1 MKAATNAD
9 VSGIINLN
17 MRPVLLCAFL
27 VSAAGLS
34 GQTLTNDQ
42 FRITSS
48 PTGVT
53 SLKHVKDVFD
63 TDYVLPGRSLGDLV
77 VRYRTAG
84 ATEWKQISTAGV
96 NASASSGSRVALHVG
111 LAVPTV
117 ASRSRVSSSI
127 VPPAGRG
134 GAAAG
139 RGGAMTGALNDQL
152 EPENSHD
159 AVAPLF
165 TWSGVSGTREWVQ
178 YDFAAPQQVSSV
190 EVYWGE
196 RAAPAGRRGGNAG
209 PKPVPVKLPVSW
221 SVQYRDGEQWKDV
234 KPSGAYD
241 VATDRYNHVN
251 FDQVTTPALRLVAQ
265 LAPDATAGIYE
276 WRVNTSV
283 GKQVEDAPE
292 IAAAESFQLEGDA
305 MVWSIT
311 LHNTSGQQLEVGDL
325 GLPLPFNTQYNA
337 DKVDTYT
344 KRLIRHAFIGGGG
357 SYIFWQRT
365 NGIGPFLV
373 MVPQKGSGLEYF
385 DQAGSTGGR
394 GAFTAYI
401 HSAVAG
407 PEVIARG
414 GKWRQPFTN
423 LMLAPKGQAGD
434 SRTYSY
440 RFDWAKDYDAVH
452 DVLYREGGFDV
463 TVVPGMTIPTDLTA
477 RIAVRTHNKIAQ
489 VAPEFPDKT
498 AVRDLGEKAKDTHI
512 YEAKF
517 SKLGENMLKVKY
529 GDNEYLSLEFFVTEP
544 LETLYKKRA
553 HFLTTTDQWK
563 DPKRWY
569 DTLYSQWDMKN
580 QILRSPDDRDGGSL
594 APYMV
599 ACDDTELGKPAY
611 IAGKNIVYPDQAE
624 IDSVEAHIRKYVW
637 GGLQQTDNEPY
648 PYAVYGIPNWKEL
661 RDSPNDDR
669 TGKKHLWRIY
679 DYPHVILM
687 YYNMYQVA
695 RNYPQMV
702 HYLDKDGYLQR
713 AYGTAMALYTYPEQL
728 GNWKPYSTG
737 TYNELVIPALIRTLA
752 ENGKQDD
759 AEKLRAKWELKA
771 ETFINEKPNLWG
783 SEYAFDSTG
792 FESTEAL
799 AKYSIERLRDPN
811 ATAFRGAVKQG
822 DADEFLEEQIR
833 LNLSCRGQE
842 PAYYLL
848 GSDFRG
854 NAGAGYTLSYMAQMG
869 GWAVEDYAV
878 NFAANP
884 VPYLRLGYAS
894 YLSSWALLNSGTPES
909 NYGYWYPGQAN
920 DGGASGGYEP
930 AALGRAWLGNKQ
942 VHGPWW
948 YDGEIDL
955 GFSGALRSA
964 ATVVSDDPLFG
975 LIAYGGDL
983 KRSGSSVE
991 VVPKDGLRTRFYIVR
1006 GAARVQLTLD
1016 RDGFAKDQAVT
1027 FDDSLKQIA
1036 FQLENRG
1043 GGQHATTVHL
1053 QGLPA
1058 GGYRVSVNG
1067 KAQSSSSIEAGRSID
1082 VKLPVEATGAT
1093 RVTISR
1099 T

>member
-1 MKAATNAD
+1 M
-9 VSGIINLN
+9 
-17 MRPVLLCAFL
+17 LLL
-27 VSAAGLS
+27 SAAALP

-42 FRITSS
+42 FRIAYST
-48 PTGVT
+48 TGLT
-53 SLKHVKDVFD
+53 SLKHVRDAFD
-63 TDYVLPGRSLGDLV
+63 TDYVLPGRSLGDLA
-77 VRYRTAG
+77 VRYRAAG
-84 ATEWKQISTAGV
+84 ATDWKQISNAAV
-96 NASASSGSRVALHVG
+96 NASSGSRVALHVG
-111 LAVPTV
+111 RAVPTV
-117 ASRSRVSSSI
+117 ATASRGSSSLL
-127 VPPAGRG
+127 PPAGRG
-134 GAAAG
+134 GNAAG
-139 RGGAMTGALNDQL
+139 RGGATTGALNDQL
-152 EPENSHD
+152 EPENSRD
-159 AVAPLF
+159 MVVPLF
-165 TWSGVSGTREWVQ
+165 TWTGLRGTREWVQ

-196 RAAPAGRRGGNAG
+196 RPAEAGRRGGNNAAAAI
-209 PKPVPVKLPVSW
+209 PVKLPASW
-221 SVQYRDGEQWKDV
+221 SVQYRDGEQWKEV
-234 KPSGAYD
+234 KTSGPYGIA
-241 VATDRYNHVN
+241 ADRFNHVS
-251 FDQVTTPALRLVAQ
+251 FDPVTTPGLRLVAQ

-292 IAAAESFQLEGDA
+292 IAPTETFALDGEA
-305 MVWSIT
+305 MVWTIT
-311 LHNTSGQQLEVGDL
+311 VRNTSDQQLEVGDL

-337 DKVDTYT
+337 DKLDTYT

-385 DQAGSTGGR
+385 DQGAAGPGGAR
-394 GAFTAYI
+394 GAFAAYI
-401 HSAVAG
+401 HSAAAG
-407 PEVIARG
+407 PEVVGRG
-414 GKWRQPFTN
+414 GKWRQAFTS
-423 LMLAPKGQAGD
+423 LMLAPRGKPGD
-434 SRTYSY
+434 TRTYTY
-440 RFDWAKDYDAVH
+440 RFRWAKDYDAVH
-452 DVLYREGGFDV
+452 ELLYQEGGFDV
-463 TVVPGMTIPTDLTA
+463 NVVPGMTIPADLTA
-477 RIAVRTHNKIAQ
+477 RFAVRTHNKIAQ
-489 VAPEFPDKT
+489 VAPEFPDRT
-498 AVRDLGEKAKDTHI
+498 VVRDLGEKAKDTHI

-594 APYMV
+594 NPYMV

-611 IAGKNIVYPDQAE
+611 IAGKNIVYPDQGE
-624 IDSVEAHIRKYVW
+624 IDSVEAHIRQYVW
-637 GGLQQTDNEPY
+637 GGLQQTEKEPY
-648 PYAVYGIPNWKEL
+648 PYGVYGIPNWKEL

-669 TGKKHLWRIY
+669 SGKKHIWRIY

-728 GNWKPYSTG
+728 DNWRPYSTG
-737 TYNELVIPALIRTLA
+737 TYNELVIPELIRTLE
-752 ENGKQDD
+752 ENGKRDQAD
-759 AEKLRAKWELKA
+759 KLRAKWEQKA
-771 ETFINEKPNLWG
+771 KTFINQKPNLWG

-799 AKYSIERLRDPN
+799 AKYSIERLHDSK
-811 ATAFRGAVKQG
+811 ATGFRAEVKPE
-822 DADEFLEEQIR
+822 DADAFLEEQMR

-842 PAYYLL
+842 PAYYYL

-854 NAGAGYTLSYMAQMG
+854 NAGAAYTLSYMAQMG
-869 GWAVEDYAV
+869 GWAVEDYAL
-878 NFAANP
+878 NFAENP
-884 VPYLRLGYAS
+884 IPYLRLGYAS

-920 DGGASGGYEP
+920 DGGASGGFEP

-942 VHGPWW
+942 VHGAWW

-975 LIAYGGDL
+975 LMAYGGDL
-983 KRSGSSVE
+983 TRSGGSVS

-1006 GAARVQLTLD
+1006 GVSRVQMTLD
-1016 RDGFAKDQAVT
+1016 RDGFAKDRAVS

-1043 GGQHATTVHL
+1043 GGQHEATLHL

-1058 GGYRVSVNG
+1058 GSYRVSVNG
-1067 KAQSSSSIEAGRSID
+1067 KTQPAMSLQAGESRD
-1082 VKLPVEATGAT
+1082 VKLPVQATGAT
-1093 RVTISR
+1093 RVTIGR